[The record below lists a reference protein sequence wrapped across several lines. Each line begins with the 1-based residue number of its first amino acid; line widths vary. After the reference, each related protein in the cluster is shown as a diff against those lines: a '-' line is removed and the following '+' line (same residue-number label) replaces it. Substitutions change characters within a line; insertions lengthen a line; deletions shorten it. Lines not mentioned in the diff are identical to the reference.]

1 MQVIF
6 EAFKGIFFLC
16 SLFVGLLFTVGHVT
30 FSDEAYVMIMLLL
43 MPWYLLLAG
52 LMVGYILANI
62 QAAKYDKYPEYLPN
76 VYKRGLVI
84 GIVTGVLFAAIYIWL
99 YYTWTIVIS

>member
-1 MQVIF
+1 M
-6 EAFKGIFFLC
+6 
-16 SLFVGLLFTVGHVT
+16 GLLFTIGHVT
-30 FSDEAYVMIMLLL
+30 FSDQAYTMIMLIM

-62 QAAKYDKYPEYLPN
+62 QAAKYNKYPEFLPN

-84 GIVTGVLFAAIYIWL
+84 GIVTGVIFASVYIWL
-99 YYTWTIVIS
+99 YYTWNIVIS